1 MTERKF
7 VYPKQVV
14 FSLKQDCSPYLF
26 GLSPKYADHFTTL
39 MEKVGVRKSFESVD
53 IIDALLEI
61 KNKYDGKQLP
71 PDTVGLVS
79 RLTTLF
85 ENCDSIPVDN
95 LHLPDTNGY
104 LCHVNDLCIND
115 FDWIATTESMKI
127 LNKTISLKV
136 AEMAR
141 IKSKRDQSILNDSE
155 EFGHEFGQHEELT
168 NRINR
173 ILDGYPEACIL
184 KELLQ
189 NADDV
194 GATELHFIKD
204 IRCHGTDHILS
215 DAWKKLQGPALC
227 VYNDSVFT
235 EEDLCGIQNLG
246 IGNKRDDLTC
256 TGQYGVGFNVVYS
269 ITDVPSFITRDME
282 NNFDNLCVLDPQRK
296 YIPTS
301 PLQRPGRRFQ
311 NASKLLAEKYTDM
324 IPCYLEETGIWKSSR
339 GTLFRFPLR
348 CNNDSLLSQR
358 TVNIDEL
365 TDLLNK
371 LKCEIA
377 ECLVFLHNVRH
388 VSISTVKED
397 GLLER
402 EFIVT
407 AEISN
412 KVSKENLH
420 TLSRK
425 VQKEM
430 KTDSLYVCR
439 VDRKE
444 FTYELNVNI
453 NGQFIQKW
461 LVVNGFGFMDKNVIP
476 IKVQTAYE
484 EKRLALLPISG
495 VAFSI
500 VNKRLTQTSDELT
513 FVDEKLKNSRVY
525 CFLPLPLQTGLP
537 VLINGHFAL
546 DNETRRNI
554 WWDNDENQDLKTCW
568 NKCLIENVILPTY
581 ISVFHYLKATLFTRG
596 ISKTLWSQLNQFH
609 QVFPCMKNSEG
620 NIWQHLT
627 KTLYTRIAETNC
639 CVFPIV
645 KKMCKDKEISFEK
658 QQENDT
664 ETQNYD
670 FRRKKAPTLVT
681 KGDNMEIIWVSLQFG
696 AFPAYF
702 NTISYRYR
710 DDSENCFNKNMK
722 PKNSKILSSILKD
735 LGMKIIESPLWI
747 FKSMKDAKVNVQTV
761 SPKAVLEFLKS
772 FRSNL
777 NDKCRIEQVNINV
790 SKTRFRNINWI
801 KQILNYCLKDSNLT
815 ALDFQNVPL
824 LVSESLKIH
833 EFVETNQMFLT
844 KKVDL
849 LPFSADKFVHL
860 EQFYMLQSKVFENFV
875 TILGIEDFSNLIVDN
890 IPEEFRQG
898 RIKIWDK
905 EGPCLPNKKW
915 IDSFWDFLSTCIVHI
930 KKEFEL
936 KKLRT
941 ANTDNEQDD
950 FEHLVAQFC
959 STLVMYMGNCSF
971 LHVKYADKTY
981 KLYPLNKGKYVLK
994 ILPKLN
1000 CPEQSALKQ
1009 LNVPIFDDDD
1019 LIYHGRKVSYPE
1031 NILEISIELL
1041 ATVDNVQDI
1050 LDCLYFNRLNLNLEK
1065 NACMKML
1072 LFFVRHYEILKET
1085 TDCRKKL
1092 RCLPFYCGLV
1102 DMFMTLSEEDIDVIV
1117 VPKKMPLDGLVEFG
1131 QNISLVFIKHNDIPL
1146 SFFEYIGCIAQN
1158 PTDMYINH
1166 VLPKFNHMPSK
1177 AILQHLKFIKDIILP
1192 QLKYNSSRE
1201 NCRKLSSL
1209 EDLLQNIAFI
1219 PVRRGGLAKA
1229 SDFFNPRKEIFKIEN
1244 QLCCLNELPPTPF
1257 DEEDWEE
1264 FLVHCGMKSEMTPD
1278 IFVNFVK
1285 RLERLSNAKDFS
1297 DIVRKN
1303 SKQMVRIL
1311 FDNLELHENYSFLQ
1325 HIANAKFLTPHEI
1338 QQDYLTLA
1346 LKSNLRFE
1354 RKSRLLCFR
1363 GSTLP
1368 EYEDLVWT
1376 KLEIISKDVTDNMRT
1391 ADINVAVDRFGF
1403 LSIPPLSCVLDHTKN
1418 VCNALEDKIK
1428 DICTEKSSIEI
1439 TVTKMMSKIYTFLQ
1453 EHACFD
1459 SVYILKSIPFI
1470 FIKERKMLVKPENVV
1485 LDIREH
1491 EEIPPYLY
1499 KASTCFENFF
1509 PVFEGH
1515 GAAKSLT
1522 CNHLA
1527 HILSKIWKKS
1537 KHEILHQNDRSCI
1550 EKAIKILFA
1559 KLKSEKADDFNVPVL
1574 YLLSKTKSLVKS
1586 NELVFTDDRLIE
1598 DRIGN
1603 DMPDIEFFIECDV
1616 LGMKI
1621 YDPLSIINKLPE
1633 NHRPRLLSKVVLEQ
1647 LDSECKTAIIS
1658 SDYAKKLQT
1667 FLRSPSFFF
1676 GVCRLIRDELYQ
1688 NGNSFS
1694 EERAI
1699 EIQKRLQS
1707 VEVKCV
1713 EKLKTIMTFEGK
1725 VLPNTI
1731 KRKTVFSTTESD
1743 HIELT
1748 KLIIYFDANGTVNNS
1763 TWLKSLNVFLGKP
1776 LKDNHIHLL
1785 DILRY
1790 IKNPNGMERE
1800 LDSLDICSSRDNRLT
1815 LLLFMPE
1822 LGNVVPTDLHYLL
1835 DYSCTYIAS
1844 EEYVAYELFD
1854 HVIDEEYDFDTESE
1868 YILAKV
1874 IEINGRKDEYP
1885 IEDFWTISYLIDIGS
1900 GQRIPVEA
1908 SKLYKFIKN
1917 KIVTGNKEVVNNAV
1931 VLNWNFDEIKNY
1943 ITNVLR
1949 SAFERGNREFKRILK
1964 RLLLQ
1969 YHPDKHLENK
1979 ENLQELTLFIE
1990 FVNRELEN
1998 RQSFDNEAMCMF
2010 DPNEVFPKSQFT
2022 TNVYQL
2028 GEIHGV
2034 NRINCVSMEEQS
2046 GSNFNDFFGPLKLKG
2061 SQPEQAKIWFRQAEY
2076 DFQASTSDKSQQGAY
2091 NWACYKC
2098 HQVRCKLLCIF
2109 NIYFFMLFL

>member
-1 MTERKF
+1 
-7 VYPKQVV
+7 
-14 FSLKQDCSPYLF
+14 
-26 GLSPKYADHFTTL
+26 
-39 MEKVGVRKSFESVD
+39 
-53 IIDALLEI
+53 
-61 KNKYDGKQLP
+61 
-71 PDTVGLVS
+71 
-79 RLTTLF
+79 
-85 ENCDSIPVDN
+85 
-95 LHLPDTNGY
+95 
-104 LCHVNDLCIND
+104 
-115 FDWIATTESMKI
+115 
-127 LNKTISLKV
+127 
-136 AEMAR
+136 
-141 IKSKRDQSILNDSE
+141 
-155 EFGHEFGQHEELT
+155 
-168 NRINR
+168 
-173 ILDGYPEACIL
+173 
-184 KELLQ
+184 
-189 NADDV
+189 
-194 GATELHFIKD
+194 
-204 IRCHGTDHILS
+204 
-215 DAWKKLQGPALC
+215 
-227 VYNDSVFT
+227 
-235 EEDLCGIQNLG
+235 
-246 IGNKRDDLTC
+246 
-256 TGQYGVGFNVVYS
+256 
-269 ITDVPSFITRDME
+269 
-282 NNFDNLCVLDPQRK
+282 
-296 YIPTS
+296 
-301 PLQRPGRRFQ
+301 
-311 NASKLLAEKYTDM
+311 
-324 IPCYLEETGIWKSSR
+324 
-339 GTLFRFPLR
+339 
-348 CNNDSLLSQR
+348 
-358 TVNIDEL
+358 
-365 TDLLNK
+365 
-371 LKCEIA
+371 
-377 ECLVFLHNVRH
+377 
-388 VSISTVKED
+388 
-397 GLLER
+397 
-402 EFIVT
+402 
-407 AEISN
+407 
-412 KVSKENLH
+412 
-420 TLSRK
+420 
-425 VQKEM
+425 
-430 KTDSLYVCR
+430 
-439 VDRKE
+439 
-444 FTYELNVNI
+444 
-453 NGQFIQKW
+453 
-461 LVVNGFGFMDKNVIP
+461 
-476 IKVQTAYE
+476 
-484 EKRLALLPISG
+484 
-495 VAFSI
+495 
-500 VNKRLTQTSDELT
+500 
-513 FVDEKLKNSRVY
+513 
-525 CFLPLPLQTGLP
+525 
-537 VLINGHFAL
+537 
-546 DNETRRNI
+546 
-554 WWDNDENQDLKTCW
+554 
-568 NKCLIENVILPTY
+568 
-581 ISVFHYLKATLFTRG
+581 
-596 ISKTLWSQLNQFH
+596 
-609 QVFPCMKNSEG
+609 
-620 NIWQHLT
+620 
-627 KTLYTRIAETNC
+627 
-639 CVFPIV
+639 
-645 KKMCKDKEISFEK
+645 
-658 QQENDT
+658 
-664 ETQNYD
+664 
-670 FRRKKAPTLVT
+670 
-681 KGDNMEIIWVSLQFG
+681 
-696 AFPAYF
+696 
-702 NTISYRYR
+702 
-710 DDSENCFNKNMK
+710 
-722 PKNSKILSSILKD
+722 
-735 LGMKIIESPLWI
+735 
-747 FKSMKDAKVNVQTV
+747 
-761 SPKAVLEFLKS
+761 
-772 FRSNL
+772 
-777 NDKCRIEQVNINV
+777 
-790 SKTRFRNINWI
+790 
-801 KQILNYCLKDSNLT
+801 
-815 ALDFQNVPL
+815 
-824 LVSESLKIH
+824 
-833 EFVETNQMFLT
+833 
-844 KKVDL
+844 
-849 LPFSADKFVHL
+849 
-860 EQFYMLQSKVFENFV
+860 
-875 TILGIEDFSNLIVDN
+875 
-890 IPEEFRQG
+890 
-898 RIKIWDK
+898 
-905 EGPCLPNKKW
+905 
-915 IDSFWDFLSTCIVHI
+915 
-930 KKEFEL
+930 
-936 KKLRT
+936 
-941 ANTDNEQDD
+941 
-950 FEHLVAQFC
+950 
-959 STLVMYMGNCSF
+959 
-971 LHVKYADKTY
+971 
-981 KLYPLNKGKYVLK
+981 
-994 ILPKLN
+994 
-1000 CPEQSALKQ
+1000 
-1009 LNVPIFDDDD
+1009 
-1019 LIYHGRKVSYPE
+1019 
-1031 NILEISIELL
+1031 
-1041 ATVDNVQDI
+1041 
-1050 LDCLYFNRLNLNLEK
+1050 
-1065 NACMKML
+1065 
-1072 LFFVRHYEILKET
+1072 
-1085 TDCRKKL
+1085 
-1092 RCLPFYCGLV
+1092 
-1102 DMFMTLSEEDIDVIV
+1102 
-1117 VPKKMPLDGLVEFG
+1117 
-1131 QNISLVFIKHNDIPL
+1131 
-1146 SFFEYIGCIAQN
+1146 
-1158 PTDMYINH
+1158 
-1166 VLPKFNHMPSK
+1166 
-1177 AILQHLKFIKDIILP
+1177 
-1192 QLKYNSSRE
+1192 
-1201 NCRKLSSL
+1201 
-1209 EDLLQNIAFI
+1209 
-1219 PVRRGGLAKA
+1219 
-1229 SDFFNPRKEIFKIEN
+1229 
-1244 QLCCLNELPPTPF
+1244 
-1257 DEEDWEE
+1257 
-1264 FLVHCGMKSEMTPD
+1264 
-1278 IFVNFVK
+1278 
-1285 RLERLSNAKDFS
+1285 
-1297 DIVRKN
+1297 
-1303 SKQMVRIL
+1303 MVRIL

-1368 EYEDLVWT
+1368 VYEDLVWT
-1376 KLEIISKDVTDNMRT
+1376 KLEIISKDITDNMRT
-1391 ADINVAVDRFGF
+1391 ADINVAVDRFGL

-1559 KLKSEKADDFNVPVL
+1559 KLNSEKADDFNVPVL
-1574 YLLSKTKSLVKS
+1574 YLLSKSKSLVKS

-1598 DRIGN
+1598 DRIWN

-1694 EERAI
+1694 EEHAI
-1699 EIQKRLQS
+1699 EIQRRLQS

-1776 LKDNHIHLL
+1776 LKDNNIHLL

-1844 EEYVAYELFD
+1844 EEYVAYEIFD

-2098 HQVRCKLLCIF
+2098 HQSAEKALKALQFQIDADQVVQIHRLPALTSCINDSELSGLAFRLEGVTGNYFQMRYPDAVPSEDGMRVPSEVYNAAQAEEAIDLAEKILECVRSKLPNL
-2109 NIYFFMLFL
+2109 